1 GLSLAVSPSTG
12 EKRLLDLGSESFLS
26 PDGKTLA
33 TLRKTLALRSTDGER
48 AVFVR
53 LQHEPRPFSGIAWTG
68 NNTVAV
74 LSEDT
79 AKNPVQPVVDIYDTD
94 GHLLRSDPLPGGPTN
109 KDDVSELAVSPD
121 GEYMAISYGK
131 VVQFLASDGKVL
143 GSWQAKTDGDALVQ
157 PTFTSDS
164 RQIAFKLM
172 ETEN

>member
-1 GLSLAVSPSTG
+1 RSASTAEVVRSISLSIPDLLGTGTGMYVYSYLFTRPQYSPDGAWLYFWLGGLSLAVSPSTG

-74 LSEDT
+74 LSEDI

-94 GHLLRSDPLPGGPTN
+94 GHLLRSDPSPGGPTN
-109 KDDVSELAVSPD
+109 
-121 GEYMAISYGK
+121 
-131 VVQFLASDGKVL
+131 
-143 GSWQAKTDGDALVQ
+143 
-157 PTFTSDS
+157 
-164 RQIAFKLM
+164 
-172 ETEN
+172 